1 MKGFT
6 LVELLAAFL
15 LVSVISFFAFT
26 FLYSGQHT
34 VESLTSKTKSSEEF
48 ERTLLW
54 LKRLTQTAIQMT
66 ATDDG
71 LGFDMTDANGQATH
85 VRLVPA
91 DTASSTHTSALLCAW
106 EHEDLLPVLNEQVS
120 ATLPEGCTHPFP
132 LTICQVPDLPAKPF
146 QNDGASLLVTLQ
158 CAHKVQRG
166 YLYPLTR

>member
-15 LVSVISFFAFT
+15 LVSVISFFAFS

-91 DTASSTHTSALLCAW
+91 DTASSSKPSTLLCAW
-106 EHEDLLPVLNEQVS
+106 EDEGNADVETDKAS
-120 ATLPEGCTHPFP
+120 AIMANRCPRPFP
-132 LTICQVPDLPAKPF
+132 LTICHLPDLPAKPF
-146 QNDGASLLVTLQ
+146 QNDGKALLVSLQ
-158 CAHKVQRG
+158 CANTLQTG